1 MKKDINYVDDTKQL
15 GMNLKRARENA
26 LLTQNRVS
34 NAIGLNRSCLAYYEL
49 GKTTPT
55 IFTLIKLAK
64 IYNVNLLDL
73 IIT

>member
-15 GMNLKRARENA
+15 GMNLKRAREKA
-26 LLTQNRVS
+26 ELTQNRVS